1 MTQQPTSPVSRTMQC
16 TATSPK
22 DSVPAKSGMPT
33 TRSATATTAT
43 APTSRA
49 TTSTLAISTTSAFEN
64 STMTNSTTTT
74 QPKPEYFT
82 TATAHSGIVLNHKTV
97 YGYPTRKSK
106 TQVWRVWVRIR
117 TTEGWNLMGYI
128 GNANAELALPSVKK
142 GDRVE
147 LDPLVLSDWKRVEGR
162 DERPKD
168 FARTLTGKI
177 LRPSGVAVG
186 PAYTAPNSDFSDF
199 DMPPVFAL
207 INPDSEYAT
216 IFVPSPWNAATV
228 LTRSMTRDADGI
240 WRWSQGCGR
249 TKEDARALWNELIE
263 MGCTPRDV
271 IKEPLNDDSY
281 PSRPEDRF
289 ATNFAM
295 STTCFADLVRVNKG
309 YPRKPIA

>member
-1 MTQQPTSPVSRTMQC
+1 MSIVRCM
-16 TATSPK
+16 AN
-22 DSVPAKSGMPT
+22 
-33 TRSATATTAT
+33 
-43 APTSRA
+43 
-49 TTSTLAISTTSAFEN
+49 STTEETEN
-64 STMTNSTTTT
+64 MTSNTMTNNTT
-74 QPKPEYFT
+74 QPKPEHFT
-82 TATAHSGIVLNHKTV
+82 TATAHSGTVLHHKNV

-128 GNANAELALPSVKK
+128 GSANTELALPEIKK

-147 LDPLVLSDWKRVEGR
+147 LDPLILSDWNRSAER

-177 LRPSGVAVG
+177 LRPSGVTVG

-216 IFVPSPWNAATV
+216 IFVPSPWNSNAV

-240 WRWSQGCGR
+240 WRWMDGDSR
-249 TKEDARALWNELIE
+249 PKADARALWNELIE
-263 MGCTPRDV
+263 NGCTPRDV
-271 IKEPLNDDSY
+271 IKEPLNKESY
-281 PSRPEDRF
+281 PCKPEDRF

>member
-1 MTQQPTSPVSRTMQC
+1 MTS
-16 TATSPK
+16 
-22 DSVPAKSGMPT
+22 
-33 TRSATATTAT
+33 
-43 APTSRA
+43 
-49 TTSTLAISTTSAFEN
+49 N
-64 STMTNSTTTT
+64 TMTNNTT

-82 TATAHSGIVLNHKTV
+82 TATAHSGTVLHHKAV

-117 TTEGWNLMGYI
+117 TNEGWNLMGYI
-128 GNANAELALPSVKK
+128 GNANTELALPEIKK

-147 LDPLVLSDWKRVEGR
+147 LDPLILSDWNRSAER

-177 LRPSGVAVG
+177 LRPSGVAVA

-207 INPDSEYAT
+207 IHPDTPNNAT
-216 IFVPSPWNAATV
+216 IFVPSPWNTATV
-228 LTRSMTRDADGI
+228 LTRSMTRDSDGI

-249 TKEDARALWNELIE
+249 TKDDARSLWQELIE
-263 MGCTPRDV
+263 LGCTPRNV
-271 IKEPLNDDSY
+271 ITEPLNDDGSF
-281 PSRPEDRF
+281 PHRPEDRF

-295 STTCFADLVRVNKG
+295 STTSFANLVRVHKG
-309 YPRKPIA
+309 YPRKPNA

>member
-1 MTQQPTSPVSRTMQC
+1 MT
-16 TATSPK
+16 
-22 DSVPAKSGMPT
+22 
-33 TRSATATTAT
+33 
-43 APTSRA
+43 
-49 TTSTLAISTTSAFEN
+49 N
-64 STMTNSTTTT
+64 TMTNNTI
-74 QPKPEYFT
+74 QPKPEHFT
-82 TATAHSGIVLNHKTV
+82 TATAHSGTVLHRKNV

-117 TTEGWNLMGYI
+117 TDEGWNLMGYI
-128 GNANAELALPSVKK
+128 GSANTELALPEIKK

-147 LDPLVLSDWKRVEGR
+147 LDPFILSDWNRNAER

-177 LRPSGVAVG
+177 LRPSGVTVG

-207 INPDSEYAT
+207 IHPDSEYAT

-228 LTRSMTRDADGI
+228 LTRVMTRDADGI
-240 WRWSQGCGR
+240 WRWSQGCSR
-249 TKEDARALWNELIE
+249 TKDDARSLWRELVE
-263 MGCTPRDV
+263 LGCTRRDV
-271 IKEPLNDDSY
+271 IENPLNNDDLH
-281 PSRPEDRF
+281 RKPEDRF

-295 STTCFADLVRVNKG
+295 STTCFAELVRVNKG